1 MHCGAAVAAPQT
13 FALRA
18 RAPQPSTR
26 HGKDNENNTENQANR
41 APEKDLQ
48 SKDFLGRGDVT
59 EQNGR
64 VAKASRLQSEVY
76 GDEKAR
82 RRGAVPANPLGDRLP
97 LFRRAWLSFIG
108 FYRSGSRVRFVGSLL
123 GSFAVYEVF
132 LELYAT
138 ILSLSR

>member
-1 MHCGAAVAAPQT
+1 MTILACHIVFNNDIENPLAPWRVLGIDKCGS
-13 FALRA
+13 LRS
-18 RAPQPSTR
+18 PQPSTR

-82 RRGAVPANPLGDRLP
+82 RRGAVPADPLGDRLP
-97 LFRRAWLSFIG
+97 LLQPHNAFFHW
-108 FYRSGSRVRFVGSLL
+108 FYSRSMYLL
-123 GSFAVYEVF
+123 NFAF
-132 LELYAT
+132 SGRLW
-138 ILSLSR
+138 